1 MIKLRTALLLD
12 INCLAAKLNTRL
24 SEEVERTV
32 KTELPQSEDWAA
44 VKIHQKLLRIIAVVS
59 GNAFLGPELCR
70 REEYLHAS
78 IQYAVDVF
86 SAVRAL
92 KKWPKILRPIG
103 QYFIPQLSR
112 LADHRKRAR
121 EFYLPVI
128 RDRRARLERGE
139 EVSEDILHWMLL
151 KAEAFNMHD
160 DAELA
165 FHQLSLALAS
175 IHSTTATATQM
186 CALPPS
192 KA

>member
-1 MIKLRTALLLD
+1 MLLD
-12 INCLAAKLNTRL
+12 TNYPTARLNVRL

-32 KTELPQSEDWAA
+32 KAELPQSEDWAA
-44 VKIHQKLLRIIAVVS
+44 VTIHQKLLRIIAVVS
-59 GNAFLGPELCR
+59 GNAFLGPDLCR

-78 IQYAVDVF
+78 IRYAVDVF

-112 LADHRKRAR
+112 LADHRKKAR

-128 RDRRARLERGE
+128 RDRRAKMERGE
-139 EVSEDILHWMLL
+139 QVSEDMLQWMLL

-186 CALPPS
+186 CAFCPPRTLPR
-192 KA
+192 KEC